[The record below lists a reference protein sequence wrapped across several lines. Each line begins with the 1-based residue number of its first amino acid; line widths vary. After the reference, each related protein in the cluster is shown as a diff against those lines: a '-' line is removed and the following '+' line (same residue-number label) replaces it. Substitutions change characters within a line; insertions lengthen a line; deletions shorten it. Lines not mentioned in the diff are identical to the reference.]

1 MRIIEQLVYKIT
13 GDSTSFDKSINNT
26 SNNVTKFSKIA
37 TVALTALSV
46 GAIVGVTKRVV
57 EMGAEFVKVASSAQE
72 TSNKFKVTF
81 SGIKAEADSVA
92 KNLSD
97 NFGLSSQKSE
107 ELLSN
112 TGDLLTGFGFTQK
125 GALDLAKQTN
135 ELAVDLASFTNFSGG
150 AEGASAILTKALL
163 GERDSMKSLGIAI
176 TEADINQLAE
186 DKGIVGEID
195 RQTKA
200 QLTLELA
207 VKQSKNAIGDFA
219 RSEDSFANQTRILS
233 SNIDDLKTSLGNR
246 LLPVVTNV
254 VTGLTNVVET
264 IDDNLDSNKKLQ
276 TATND
281 ITRIST
287 DYNTILKKLNGTLS
301 EQETLELKLSNI
313 RNEASLKKAFEDF
326 SEGYQDIEKLKKA
339 FTGVGGSIT
348 LAQENV
354 DSFTKQLKAWAQDNQ
369 IEFEPSISF
378 KDLYAKMDEAVPS
391 NHLKSLLQG
400 YVENYQNLTNAT
412 TEYNAVVKSQTLSIN
427 SLGEAVANG
436 SLNIDTL
443 QFSNKELYDSIIASS
458 EAYKKSRDEEIE
470 KANKLVKAYK
480 NETDINEKRVE
491 QIVEILKL
499 NMNLATSEEAK
510 AIYLDKINKLL
521 SINQDANKTNTN
533 TIANRKIIIDTLNK
547 TIEDSKR
554 YEEAL
559 GYAYDE
565 NTALSN
571 AYLTAIKDLIDNGE
585 NPQSEKI
592 QEITEL
598 YKKLNP
604 ELLDNAKQIKA
615 YQTQIR
621 NLIDSGLS
629 PQSDAVQDLI
639 TKLEDLGG
647 AYKFN
652 PSELDEFIDKLEE
665 GANYVDLLS
674 NSVNSL
680 TKGFGSAF
688 ADMGEALVTGEDAW
702 GAFASAGVGALA
714 DVVSGL
720 GDQLTAMA
728 VAKLISFDFVN
739 AGLATAGAIGA
750 YTASGALKGVAN
762 SYEVGTMDLPYNQ
775 VAQLHKGET
784 VLTAGIT
791 EEAKTQGI
799 TIEPKNKSNKSSEM
813 TQINVYLGSKLIASE
828 IVKDINSGNSGTISK
843 RVVK

>member
-46 GAIVGVTKRVV
+46 GAIVGVSK
-57 EMGAEFVKVASSAQE
+57 KL
-72 TSNKFKVTF
+72 
-81 SGIKAEADSVA
+81 I
-92 KNLSD
+92 
-97 NFGLSSQKSE
+97 
-107 ELLSN
+107 
-112 TGDLLTGFGFTQK
+112 
-125 GALDLAKQTN
+125 
-135 ELAVDLASFTNFSGG
+135 
-150 AEGASAILTKALL
+150 
-163 GERDSMKSLGIAI
+163 
-176 TEADINQLAE
+176 QLAE
-186 DKGIVGEID
+186 DSATALDRVDKMSQKIGLSREAFQEWDFILSQSGASVDGLQMSLKTLANASAEAKDGTAEYKDEFERLGIIVTDTNGNLKDAE
-195 RQTKA
+195 
-200 QLTLELA
+200 TLFNETFEALADMKDETQRTATASKLLGRSATELA
-207 VKQSKNAIGDFA
+207 PAMNAGSDSIESMRTQAHELGLVMGDDVVNAGVALTDSIDQLKRSFKGFKTQATEPLLIGLNNIIQLML
-219 RSEDSFANQTRILS
+219 NQKTAS
-233 SNIDDLKTSLGNR
+233 DDL
-246 LLPVVTNV
+246 V
-254 VTGLTNVVET
+254 
-264 IDDNLDSNKKLQ
+264 

-281 ITRIST
+281 IVKISS
-287 DYNTILKKLNGTLS
+287 DYNTIVKKLNGSLS
-301 EQETLELKLSNI
+301 EQEELELNLAKI
-313 RNEASLKKAFEDF
+313 RKGISLQKTLDDFIDIYEAN
-326 SEGYQDIEKLKKA
+326 EKLKESYNG
-339 FTGVGGSIT
+339 TGGSIT
-348 LAQENV
+348 LATERMSVNLKQLRADAKDLNI
-354 DSFTKQLKAWAQDNQ
+354 SFTDSTSAV
-369 IEFEPSISF
+369 
-378 KDLYAKMDEAVPS
+378 DLYNAIVSENSVLTKNATS
-391 NHLKSLLQG
+391 AFQG
-400 YVENYQNLTNAT
+400 YVEANKDAKIAT
-412 TEYNAVVKSQTLSIN
+412 EELKAITDSETLSIN

-470 KANKLVKAYK
+470 KANKLVKSYK